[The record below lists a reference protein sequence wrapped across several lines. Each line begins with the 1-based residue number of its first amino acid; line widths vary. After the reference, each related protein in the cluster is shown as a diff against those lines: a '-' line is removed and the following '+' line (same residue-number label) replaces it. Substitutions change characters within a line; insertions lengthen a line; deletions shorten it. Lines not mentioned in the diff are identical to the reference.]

1 MLPPIIPLS
10 AAPVTS
16 QQDPVKQTPPIPPV
30 VPAQPSS
37 SDGTIDLRHQRDPQE
52 QALLLREEQRRQQ
65 QQRQQKGQDE
75 PFSAVDLPTRLRLQ
89 DLAARLLAGRTV
101 LMVTHDPL
109 EALRLSHRILVL
121 TGQPARLAEASAPA
135 APPPRSPQ
143 DPALLAEQGQ
153 LLARLKEAAS

>member
-65 QQRQQKGQDE
+65 QQRQQK
-75 PFSAVDLPTRLRLQ
+75 V
-89 DLAARLLAGRTV
+89 RTS
-101 LMVTHDPL
+101 
-109 EALRLSHRILVL
+109 R
-121 TGQPARLAEASAPA
+121 SAPCRMMSLTPTTLYRYRRWA
-135 APPPRSPQ
+135 SDR
-143 DPALLAEQGQ
+143 
-153 LLARLKEAAS
+153 ARGCWWISKSELVSIGVRLHHASLCCQSSLP